1 MAKTFLSVMDKPI
14 QIRQGFNLLEMLLV
28 LSVVMCLGLCAY
40 IPYQKLQGSTQAILY
55 QLEILIENARFEAL
69 ESQSKVDINFLAD
82 RICIKN
88 DCYFQKENIWIKED
102 KTITFN
108 ENGNISQGTHVDIE
122 IKNQTYR
129 IIFNVGRGAYRIE
142 KNSFCLA
149 GFFIC
154 TLYFFVNHHRF
165 IFSNHFAIPKFL

>member
-14 QIRQGFNLLEMLLV
+14 QIRQGFTLLEMLIV

-102 KTITFN
+102 KTVTFN

>member
-1 MAKTFLSVMDKPI
+1 MAKTFLSFMGKPI
-14 QIRQGFNLLEMLLV
+14 QIRQGFTLLEMLIVLV
-28 LSVVMCLGLCAY
+28 VVMCLGLCAY

-69 ESQSKVDINFLAD
+69 ESQSEVDINFLAN
-82 RICIKN
+82 RICVKN
-88 DCYFQKENIWIKED
+88 DCYFQKENISIKED
-102 KTITFN
+102 KVVTFN

-122 IKNQTYR
+122 IKNQIYR

-149 GFFIC
+149 GLFIC
-154 TLYFFVNHHRF
+154 PLYFFVRHHRF
-165 IFSNHFAIPKFL
+165 IFGKHFIICSFL